1 MRSRGFD
8 PKKIVNDE
16 HLTKIA
22 TKVRSCTTPADVYAR
37 VGEGLV
43 SVQNVANK
51 LQSLV
56 KVDSDEPIKTKSRA
70 PQVPTV
76 VTGVDNV
83 LLRRAKCCMPLPDE
97 DVVGYVTRGRGI
109 VIHRRVCPNAMW
121 MIDNEP
127 ERTTA
132 LQWPPDGNKYP
143 VNLRIVTVDRQG
155 LLMDISTIFSEA
167 KADVTAAKIRTL
179 PNNTAE
185 INISIAVRDIRN
197 LQDVLNRVNQFS
209 DVISI
214 LRVFGRT
221 TQK

>member
-1 MRSRGFD
+1 
-8 PKKIVNDE
+8 
-16 HLTKIA
+16 
-22 TKVRSCTTPADVYAR
+22 
-37 VGEGLV
+37 
-43 SVQNVANK
+43 
-51 LQSLV
+51 
-56 KVDSDEPIKTKSRA
+56 
-70 PQVPTV
+70 
-76 VTGVDNV
+76 
-83 LLRRAKCCMPLPDE
+83 MPLPDE